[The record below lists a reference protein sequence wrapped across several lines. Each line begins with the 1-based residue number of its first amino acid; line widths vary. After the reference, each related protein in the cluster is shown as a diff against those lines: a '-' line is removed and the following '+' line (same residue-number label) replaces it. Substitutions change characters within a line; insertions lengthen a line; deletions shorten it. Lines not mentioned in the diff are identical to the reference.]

1 MRLVRILVIVPI
13 VLLGVVAA
21 ANGEPRAEPSAEP
34 RAEPSAE
41 PSADGN
47 GTDDAGKLLLVL
59 DASGSMAEDAGGG
72 QTRIE
77 AAKDALRTVVDELP
91 DDAEVGLRVYGSDV
105 FSRDDP
111 GACTDT
117 KNVVPVSPLDR
128 KKLTSAIKDY
138 KPHGETPI
146 GNALKGAAKD
156 LGTEGKRTIVLLSD
170 GEPTCPPDPCKV
182 AKKIR
187 KQGIDTRINVVG
199 LDVSGKA
206 RRVLKCIAES
216 GGGTYY
222 DADTAEELAHSLIT
236 VSVRPFREFSISGDP
251 VSGANNAREAQN
263 LNPGTYRDSIDAGQ
277 ERYYKVSKPDG
288 GRVVA
293 SVTARPELGKK
304 SKTTEAMRMEL
315 LTPTGEVCKDEHA
328 NRTNVLRTR
337 SILGASVTYG
347 PDEFSAKDACDDAEQ
362 MVLRVTWADDAQPTD
377 YQLDVRALGAA
388 TNAGQL
394 PDAIEDTEK
403 YMKPVEAG
411 SKSKPVMGAGS
422 FTHAPRLET
431 GTFSDT
437 IRPGEQLLYRIPVDW
452 GQSARASVTVDPD
465 RMADNAVSI
474 PGVAV
479 SADMFTPFH
488 HELTS
493 WNKGDA
499 GVRANGLYQG
509 SDPLAL
515 TTLTPPVR
523 YRNAGVNDYEVESSY
538 FAGDYYLSLQMSD
551 VCCGD
556 SEHFAAPITIAV
568 DVSGDEAGEP
578 EFASMAGPGM
588 RDPTAEDPGAAAH
601 DQGNGNRG
609 WILAAG
615 LGAAAVAL
623 IAIIAVVVVRRRAS

>member
-1 MRLVRILVIVPI
+1 MRLVRILLIVPI

-21 ANGEPRAEPSAEP
+21 ANGAPRDEPRATENDTESDT
-34 RAEPSAE
+34 
-41 PSADGN
+41 DG
-47 GTDDAGKLLLVL
+47 AGKLLLVL

-72 QTRIE
+72 QTRIQ

-91 DDAEVGLRVYGSDV
+91 DDAEVGLRVYGSEV
-105 FSRDDP
+105 YSRDDP

-128 KKLTSAIKDY
+128 EKLTSAIKDY

-187 KQGIDTRINVVG
+187 KQGIETRINVVG

-277 ERYYKVSKPDG
+277 ERYYKVSNPDG

-362 MVLRVTWADDAQPTD
+362 TD
-377 YQLDVRALGAA
+377 YQLSVRARGAA

-394 PDAIEDTEK
+394 PDAIEDIEK

-411 SKSKPVMGAGS
+411 SKSKPVMGAGP

-493 WNKGDA
+493 WNKGD
-499 GVRANGLYQG
+499 
-509 SDPLAL
+509 
-515 TTLTPPVR
+515 
-523 YRNAGVNDYEVESSY
+523 
-538 FAGDYYLSLQMSD
+538 
-551 VCCGD
+551 
-556 SEHFAAPITIAV
+556 
-568 DVSGDEAGEP
+568 
-578 EFASMAGPGM
+578 
-588 RDPTAEDPGAAAH
+588 
-601 DQGNGNRG
+601 
-609 WILAAG
+609 
-615 LGAAAVAL
+615 
-623 IAIIAVVVVRRRAS
+623 